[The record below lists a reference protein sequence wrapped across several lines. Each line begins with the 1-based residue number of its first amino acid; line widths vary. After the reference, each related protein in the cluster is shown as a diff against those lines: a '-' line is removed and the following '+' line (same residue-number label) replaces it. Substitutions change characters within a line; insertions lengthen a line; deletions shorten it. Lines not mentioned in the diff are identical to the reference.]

1 LASIE
6 GRVHMDSVSRHRPFP
21 DWDVYYTL
29 FARSFGQELQVRAN
43 AEGDIFLYTPED
55 VLADLASY

>member
-1 LASIE
+1 
-6 GRVHMDSVSRHRPFP
+6 MDSVSRHRPFP